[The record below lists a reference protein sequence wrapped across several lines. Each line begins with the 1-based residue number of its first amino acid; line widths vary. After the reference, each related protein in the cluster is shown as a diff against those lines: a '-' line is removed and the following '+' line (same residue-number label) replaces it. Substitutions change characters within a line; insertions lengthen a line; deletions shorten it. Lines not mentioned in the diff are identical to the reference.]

1 MSAREPG
8 SFERVLDLE
17 GVVVYRVEGVS
28 MRPMLRMDR
37 DIVVIR
43 KPNGRLQKYDVAL
56 YRRQTGNYVLHR
68 VVRVLEDGYIIRGDN
83 CFRDETDITDA
94 QIVGVLT
101 QFQRRGKQ
109 ISVTAPFY
117 RLYARLWVASYPLRC
132 ILHTAKGFLTEGLW
146 VHLRNRKKQGKK

>member
-17 GVVVYRVEGVS
+17 GVLVYRVEGVS

-43 KPNGRLQKYDVAL
+43 KPEGRLQKYDVAL

-68 VVRVLEDGYIIRGDN
+68 VVQVLEDGYIIRGDN
-83 CFRDETDITDA
+83 CFRDETDVTDSE
-94 QIVGVLT
+94 IVGVLS
-101 QFQRRGKQ
+101 QFRRRAREV
-109 ISVTAPFY
+109 SVSSRSY
-117 RLYARLWVASYPLRC
+117 RLYARLWVASYPLRRV
-132 ILHTAKGFLTEGLW
+132 LHVTKGFLTEGLW
-146 VHLRNRKKQGKK
+146 VHLRSKIRK